1 MQSYEFFTIIKTYI
15 LLFFIIININAYL
28 CTIKSGL
35 EKTDG
40 TLFVNNE
47 LYSPNK
53 NYMAAGKWLGGFL
66 GFITGGP
73 LGALA
78 GFVLGSIFDFGLNA
92 VNDQTENTN
101 RYSGN
106 NYQNNFQD
114 RYTTQQMYEGQRNS
128 FLFSL
133 LVLASY
139 VINADGKIM
148 HSEMELV
155 RNFLRTNFGES
166 SVSQGEEILN
176 KLFEQQR
183 NQNNSNPYAFRDTI
197 RKCSAQI
204 AANME
209 YSQRLQL
216 LNFLVMIAQ
225 ADGNVCT
232 EEINAISEVALY
244 MGIDKED
251 VDSMLNL
258 RGASIDDAYKVLG
271 VSPDSTDDEVRKA
284 YRKLALKNH
293 PDRVATLGDD
303 IRKAAEKKF
312 QEINEA
318 KERIFKAR
326 GM

>member
-1 MQSYEFFTIIKTYI
+1 
-15 LLFFIIININAYL
+15 
-28 CTIKSGL
+28 
-35 EKTDG
+35 
-40 TLFVNNE
+40 
-47 LYSPNK
+47 
-53 NYMAAGKWLGGFL
+53 MAAGKWLGGFL

-92 VNDQTENTN
+92 VNDQTESTN
-101 RYSGN
+101 RYSNN

-114 RYTTQQMYEGQRNS
+114 RYTTQQVYEGQRNS

-133 LVLASY
+133 LVLSSY
-139 VINADGKIM
+139 IINADGKVM

-183 NQNNSNPYAFRDTI
+183 SQNSSNPYAFRETI
-197 RKCSAQI
+197 HKCSAQI
-204 AANME
+204 AVSME

-225 ADGNVCT
+225 ADGNVCA
-232 EEINAISEVALY
+232 EEINAIKEVAQY
-244 MGIDKED
+244 MNIDKED

-258 RGASIDDAYKVLG
+258 RGASIDDAYRVLG
-271 VSPDSTDDEVRKA
+271 VAPESTDDEIRKA